1 MYRFLGIL
9 VAASAIALLA
19 WPVTASAQ
27 EVKRE
32 GLNELAVELATSTRA
47 VAKKLEQP
55 AVRIGFFTPFG
66 IDDGNAGGALMAALA
81 LALGNFVKADAAL
94 ELQGSYGF
102 VADSSVGTG
111 VKTIVVRAKL
121 IRVGTGQEEK
131 EFSAFEGHVRAIAD
145 IARILGPNVALPP
158 QGNYDERMKELQ
170 KGLPPG
176 PGKPPEAQAFIHGPG
191 NTLVSAKKGSEYA
204 VEIRTRLLKD
214 GDRRDAAPRKV
225 ELLNGLPFVGI
236 DPGEL
241 YEVRVLNYSKA
252 EIAVALC
259 IDGIDQFTFS
269 EDRKDDKKDGPPRF
283 THWIVAPATG
293 DKAGEVV
300 IKGWHKTA
308 SPKRQDNVLSFLVT
322 EYGKGA
328 ASLFP
333 TKSQGKVGMIEVA
346 IAASHPPGSKGGAE
360 TGFGPP
366 VRVEQEVVKRDIS
379 SPHEFVTIRY
389 TR

>member
-1 MYRFLGIL
+1 MHRFLAIL
-9 VAASAIALLA
+9 VAATVVALLA
-19 WPVTASAQ
+19 RSAPAHAQ

-32 GLNELAVELATSTRA
+32 GLRELAVELATSTRA

-81 LALGNFVKADAAL
+81 QALGDFVKADAAL

-102 VADSSVGTG
+102 VADGSGGTG

-121 IRVGTGQEEK
+121 IRVGNGQEEK
-131 EFSAFEGHVRAIAD
+131 EFPAFEGHVRAIAD
-145 IARILGPNVALPP
+145 IARIMGPNVALPP
-158 QGNYDERMKELQ
+158 QGNYGERMKELQ

-176 PGKPPEAQAFIHGPG
+176 PGKPPEAPAFIHGPG
-191 NTLVSAKKGSEYA
+191 NTLVSAKKDSAYA
-204 VEIRTRLLKD
+204 VEIRTKLLKD
-214 GDRRDAAPRKV
+214 GDNRDAAPRKI

-236 DPGEL
+236 DQGEL
-241 YEVRVLNYSKA
+241 YEVRVLNYSQA

-283 THWIVAPATG
+283 THWIVAPAKG
-293 DKAGEVV
+293 DKPGEVI

-308 SPKRQDNVLSFLVT
+308 NPKRQDNVLSFLVT

-328 ASLFP
+328 ASQFP
-333 TKSQGKVGMIEVA
+333 TKSQGKVGMIAVA
-346 IAASHPPGSKGGAE
+346 VAASHPPGSKGGSE

-366 VRVEQEVVKRDIS
+366 REVKQEVVKRDIDA
-379 SPHEFVTIRY
+379 PHEFVTIRY
-389 TR
+389 AR